1 MSAAGAVDHSQLVQL
16 AEKAF
21 SGLPSSGPS
30 SQELVT
36 KARHLTPGRTY
47 SHYWALPMPAR
58 TGFPMGIL
66 AWLLFCCASVP
77 VLSRHGKRQMS
88 VQHPAYFTG
97 SDVRVRDPDLPKLHF
112 AVAFKGA
119 SWTDPDA
126 IPLMVIQSII
136 GAWNN
141 RGQGGALCLLTLSPE
156 PCKSLNYITFADVL
170 PAECK

>member
-1 MSAAGAVDHSQLVQL
+1 
-16 AEKAF
+16 
-21 SGLPSSGPS
+21 
-30 SQELVT
+30 
-36 KARHLTPGRTY
+36 
-47 SHYWALPMPAR
+47 
-58 TGFPMGIL
+58 
-66 AWLLFCCASVP
+66 
-77 VLSRHGKRQMS
+77 MS

-141 RGQGGALCLLTLSPE
+141 RGQGGALRPCLLSIASPG
-156 PCKSLNYITFADVL
+156 PCKSIHSTSANVL
-170 PAECK
+170 PAERQ